1 MGASSSKI
9 KERRDDQNINVI
21 ITIKTNNEPNPN
33 ISHNDTTKAVS
44 NINENIDPFND
55 APPPSSFN
63 PPINTYDNGRIRL
76 SIKDGNGNIISKN
89 NQNENY
95 EIIIDNNKIRNNNN
109 LNENTHKGGN
119 IDINKGGDQ
128 EKYPQKQT
136 STGGNININYGGN
149 IYGTKKKE
157 TSNDLR
163 TVENIDVNIGENN
176 SSNKGETTN
185 FFNKP
190 RNIDV
195 NIGGNKSYNEGES
208 TNTFN
213 TRNIDVNIGGNK
225 SYNEGE
231 STNTFNPRN
240 IDVNIGGNKS
250 YNEGEST
257 NTFNPRNIDVNIG
270 GNKSYN
276 EGESINTFN
285 PRNIDVNIGGNKK
298 YEDVK
303 NTNGFTEKGNID
315 INSGGNKKQEEF
327 TKNPYK
333 KTDNIDINENGIN
346 QQNNYVCNDLSM
358 SYNVLT
364 LSALNINPLSPEF
377 KFEIA
382 KKINE
387 GYFPLFIKIDKLKPV
402 FFFVKNESTLKP
414 AFYEYLKRFEME
426 NDIDKYTLYNQDE
439 AIDLDIP
446 VKYLNIKQMGV
457 ISNKKNE

>member
-1 MGASSSKI
+1 MG
-9 KERRDDQNINVI
+9 
-21 ITIKTNNEPNPN
+21 ITIICNC
-33 ISHNDTTKAVS
+33 
-44 NINENIDPFND
+44 
-55 APPPSSFN
+55 
-63 PPINTYDNGRIRL
+63 
-76 SIKDGNGNIISKN
+76 
-89 NQNENY
+89 
-95 EIIIDNNKIRNNNN
+95 NNKIRNSNN
-109 LNENTHKGGN
+109 LSEKTHKGGN
-119 IDINKGGDQ
+119 IDINMEENQ

-136 STGGNININYGGN
+136 STGGNININYGRN
-149 IYGTKKKE
+149 IYDTKKKK

-163 TVENIDVNIGENN
+163 TVENIDVNI
-176 SSNKGETTN
+176 
-185 FFNKP
+185 
-190 RNIDV
+190 R
-195 NIGGNKSYNEGES
+195 
-208 TNTFN
+208 
-213 TRNIDVNIGGNK
+213 R
-225 SYNEGE
+225 
-231 STNTFNPRN
+231 
-240 IDVNIGGNKS
+240 
-250 YNEGEST
+250 
-257 NTFNPRNIDVNIG
+257 
-270 GNKSYN
+270 
-276 EGESINTFN
+276 
-285 PRNIDVNIGGNKK
+285 NKK
-298 YEDVK
+298 YEDVQ
-303 NTNGFTEKGNID
+303 NTNGFTEKGKID

-364 LSALNINPLSPEF
+364 LSALNINPLSPDF
-377 KFEIA
+377 KIELS

>member
-95 EIIIDNNKIRNNNN
+95 EIFIDNNKIRNNNN

-213 TRNIDVNIGGNK
+213 
-225 SYNEGE
+225 
-231 STNTFNPRN
+231 
-240 IDVNIGGNKS
+240 
-250 YNEGEST
+250 
-257 NTFNPRNIDVNIG
+257 PRNIDVNIG

-346 QQNNYVCNDLSM
+346 QKNNYVCNDLSM